1 LFEKFSTFRVTIRRI
16 LRSTSVSG
24 LFSAGKFVRI
34 TIQQRSIPMKKVSL
48 HQFNAKIALISII
61 GLSLAIMMVWSTAS
75 GAPQAPKGNNRLKVA
90 AAEFD
95 PQHDCDASAAWVK
108 NIGLTFPDDRVA
120 FGFLMHKLCST
131 DFNAASFGLIS
142 GAAGQALIGPDA
154 IGFDYK
160 NFNAGFQAHCGA
172 GAPRFNV
179 SMSDGS
185 FHFLGGC
192 SNGTQTPS
200 PRGTGWTQVRFNP
213 QDPTQCFPPIPTNT
227 TIVSISLVFDEG
239 SETPGLNG
247 SPEIVLDNIFI
258 NGRFAT
264 RP

>member
-1 LFEKFSTFRVTIRRI
+1 
-16 LRSTSVSG
+16 
-24 LFSAGKFVRI
+24 
-34 TIQQRSIPMKKVSL
+34 MKKILL
-48 HQFNAKIALISII
+48 HRQFNAKIALVLIP
-61 GLSLAIMMVWSTAS
+61 LSLAIVMVGSTAS
-75 GAPQAPKGNNRLKVA
+75 GGPGKGGNALKVTA
-90 AAEFD
+90 TEFD
-95 PQHDCDASAAWVK
+95 PQHDCDANAAWVK
-108 NIGLTFPDDRVA
+108 NIGLPAPDDA
-120 FGFLMHKLCST
+120 FAYGLLMHKLCST
-131 DFNAASFGLIS
+131 DDNAAAFGIIS
-142 GAAGQALIGPDA
+142 GAKGQALIGPDS

-160 NFNAGFQAHCGA
+160 DFNSGFQAHCGA

-192 SNGTQTPS
+192 SNGTKSPS

-213 QDPTQCFPPIPTNT
+213 QDSTQCFPIIPTNT

-239 SETPGLNG
+239 SDTPGFGG